1 MQGASGIV
9 IAGPVPFDGHIL
21 VFGPVSSVEGL
32 FSMLAPLRSK
42 RLARWRPI
50 VILDTTL
57 PEPGTGWDDISRLKD
72 GSAHSA
78 ADLLRANAE
87 RAARGILLPKFD
99 LVQDEDAA
107 LEAAAMSDGET
118 IETWQQLKTINP
130 HIELHTEMVM
140 AADMAYLYP
149 ATPIP
154 GVRLMQVGLSPAYMA
169 GSVFVAYCLDSLAI
183 QAYTNHGAH
192 KIVLK
197 LMHQWHSGDPRL
209 LSRSMGR
216 AAGWRA
222 TSLLVRGSG
231 GGAARGQDSDPE
243 SPRSATDGGDEP
255 PAPLPRDGRQEK
267 DQSPLPPPPP
277 RPPPAA
283 PREPRGGAPPKGAA
297 REKRGAQQQAEVLH
311 APTVV
316 LVHIEAPWTEGWSY
330 GAYWHDLLHH
340 QSMLALGLY
349 RPVRQQ
355 GVQFDC
361 VTTHP
366 CPDTPL
372 RPGDRAFVIANL
384 DFAAA
389 AGNGGSVW
397 PAGSLGF
404 DHDLSAEEFAE
415 FEAAAAALL
424 RRHGGPV
431 GGGGGGDGFGA
442 GAAGAW
448 QGPAAA
454 AAATGASGGG
464 DRGRGDE
471 LASGSDSDAA
481 RLWAGVGWDPLGSE
495 GHASTLQGD
504 ISDLPAGGAGAR
516 IEVAGGAGRERPRGS
531 GHGSVRFSDAGA
543 GSGIGGAGGGGRG
556 TRPSESG
563 SGARSEPRSS
573 AAAGSGDSALGGAL
587 SAQNGRP
594 RGGVLDVAG
603 RV

>member
-1 MQGASGIV
+1 MNAVLSAV
-9 IAGPVPFDGHIL
+9 CVY
-21 VFGPVSSVEGL
+21 
-32 FSMLAPLRSK
+32 
-42 RLARWRPI
+42 WR
-50 VILDTTL
+50 
-57 PEPGTGWDDISRLKD
+57 KH
-72 GSAHSA
+72 GSAPNLCNIVSELSFFA
-78 ADLLRANAE
+78 CLTCG
-87 RAARGILLPKFD
+87 ARPPLI
-99 LVQDEDAA
+99 
-107 LEAAAMSDGET
+107 
-118 IETWQQLKTINP
+118 I
-130 HIELHTEMVM
+130 
-140 AADMAYLYP
+140 
-149 ATPIP
+149 
-154 GVRLMQVGLSPAYMA
+154 R
-169 GSVFVAYCLDSLAI
+169 

-366 CPDTPL
+366 CP
-372 RPGDRAFVIANL
+372 
-384 DFAAA
+384 
-389 AGNGGSVW
+389 
-397 PAGSLGF
+397 
-404 DHDLSAEEFAE
+404 
-415 FEAAAAALL
+415 
-424 RRHGGPV
+424 V
-431 GGGGGGDGFGA
+431 GA
-442 GAAGAW
+442 M
-448 QGPAAA
+448 
-454 AAATGASGGG
+454 
-464 DRGRGDE
+464 
-471 LASGSDSDAA
+471 
-481 RLWAGVGWDPLGSE
+481 
-495 GHASTLQGD
+495 
-504 ISDLPAGGAGAR
+504 
-516 IEVAGGAGRERPRGS
+516 
-531 GHGSVRFSDAGA
+531 
-543 GSGIGGAGGGGRG
+543 
-556 TRPSESG
+556 
-563 SGARSEPRSS
+563 
-573 AAAGSGDSALGGAL
+573 
-587 SAQNGRP
+587 
-594 RGGVLDVAG
+594 
-603 RV
+603 